1 MSTEGEQDTPPAP
14 RLGLALGSGSARGWA
29 HIGVIQALEEMGVR
43 PDVVAGTS
51 IGALVGSAY
60 VNGALDDLADWVKTL
75 TTKDVFGLMDFT
87 LSGGVVKGEKL
98 FGFFEERHSNPNIED
113 LEQRFVTVATDMK
126 SGREIWISKG
136 PILQAARASC
146 ALPGLFTPLKHQG
159 RWMLDGGLVNPVP
172 VSAARA
178 FGADVVIAVNLNAQ
192 LVGAHLSRQK
202 PPGRMA
208 PPRKSTASGRRWRII
223 SPAGTARH
231 RVSLTSSPPAS
242 TSCRTASPAPAW
254 RVTRRKSP

>member
-1 MSTEGEQDTPPAP
+1 TEGEQDTPPAP

-202 PPGRMA
+202 PPGENGATEEEHSLWQKMA
-208 PPRKSTASGRRWRII
+208 NYFTSGDGQAPGFFDVIASSVNI
-223 SPAGTARH
+223 
-231 RVSLTSSPPAS
+231 
-242 TSCRTASPAPAW
+242 
-254 RVTRRKSP
+254 